1 METRPSMSLIS
12 FGIPTTVAIAFLSLV
27 PPILSL
33 PYNKATIN
41 MQGCWQKLL
50 LIVVPAEQLLVYL
63 PVPGGCGGPQ
73 PQIYVLWLHRLPDH
87 CHQIVAQSIQGR
99 LVSELGG
106 EALESLLRVILL
118 AVEAPIYER
127 LNAPSQGVEQCCY
140 QERGGHH
147 RQGGLLARED
157 DEEPLQHH
165 DAAQVEANEHGR
177 E

>member
-1 METRPSMSLIS
+1 
-12 FGIPTTVAIAFLSLV
+12 
-27 PPILSL
+27 
-33 PYNKATIN
+33 

-87 CHQIVAQSIQGR
+87 CHQIVAQSIEVR
-99 LVSELGG
+99 LVSKLGG

-140 QERGGHH
+140 QERGGYHGE
-147 RQGGLLARED
+147 GGLLARE
-157 DEEPLQHH
+157 
-165 DAAQVEANEHGR
+165 AAGMLNTTIASAVMASITHAGRPRKSQRPCKVVGGGETFELISLDPRSGEHA
-177 E
+177 